1 MQPEIYLYHAM
12 PLAQVKRGLL
22 IPDPSYSDEE
32 YLPAYRWLER
42 ETGFFPLFLAVGTV
56 QEAVY
61 VTGYSNQW
69 RVYIGG
75 EPTDGGSWRKLY
87 RKAGEFPNYVLFAL
101 PLSALAGNS
110 EGNSERTA
118 KDSFS
123 GVFTDYQWWNIVLT
137 DCMNGTAVG
146 QKLRRTLFKK
156 SWARSKW
163 LSTAAKDGHL
173 VQVVAPQID
182 LDRAAFVWAR
192 NQETAKTL
200 RQMGFANVQVKRLP
214 LEIS

>member
-1 MQPEIYLYHAM
+1 M

-32 YLPAYRWLER
+32 YLPAYRWLEQ
-42 ETGFFPLFLAVGTV
+42 ETGFFPLFLAIGTV
-56 QEAVY
+56 EEAVY

-75 EPTDGGSWRKLY
+75 EPSEGGSWRKIY

-101 PLSALAGNS
+101 PLSALAGS
-110 EGNSERTA
+110 SAETA
-118 KDSFS
+118 KGSFT

-137 DCMNGTAVG
+137 DCMNGTEVG
-146 QKLRRTLFKK
+146 QKLKRTLFKK

-182 LDRAAFVWAR
+182 LDQAAFVWAATKKR
-192 NQETAKTL
+192 QKLCAKW
-200 RQMGFANVQVKRLP
+200 ALP
-214 LEIS
+214 TCR

>member
-1 MQPEIYLYHAM
+1 M

-32 YLPAYRWLER
+32 YLPAYRWLEQ
-42 ETGFFPLFLAVGTV
+42 ETGFFPLFLAIGTV
-56 QEAVY
+56 EEAVY

-75 EPTDGGSWRKLY
+75 EPSEGGSWRKIY

-101 PLSALAGNS
+101 PLSALAGS
-110 EGNSERTA
+110 SAETA
-118 KDSFS
+118 KGSFT

-137 DCMNGTAVG
+137 DCMNGTEVG
-146 QKLRRTLFKK
+146 QKLKRTLFKK

-182 LDRAAFVWAR
+182 LDQAAFVWAR
-192 NQETAKTL
+192 NQETAEAL
-200 RQMGFANVQVKRLP
+200 RKMGFANVQVKRLP
-214 LEIS
+214 VEPF